1 MGRRWPLAP
10 VAMND
15 AEAIRA
21 MWANVPREEI
31 PSRAVSSV
39 SDDGNVRAIADDSTW
54 LMIDGTTLRCR
65 LELPDRVRADAW
77 KDGTHL
83 GSVAASDEALAATE
97 LARRLPHLN

>member
-1 MGRRWPLAP
+1 MAP
-10 VAMND
+10 VSVTD
-15 AEAIRA
+15 VDAIRA

-39 SDDGNVRAIADDSTW
+39 GDDGNVRAIADDSTW

-65 LELPDRVRADAW
+65 LDFPDRVRADAW

-83 GSVAASDEALAATE
+83 GSVSANDEQLAASE